1 MVRVSYA
8 TPYWLL
14 MFINFFVPTYLVRL
28 SLLTIYFLTT
38 LLPKPDWL
46 TCLTH
51 RNVFAIR

>member
-14 MFINFFVPTYLVRL
+14 MLINFFVPTYLVRL